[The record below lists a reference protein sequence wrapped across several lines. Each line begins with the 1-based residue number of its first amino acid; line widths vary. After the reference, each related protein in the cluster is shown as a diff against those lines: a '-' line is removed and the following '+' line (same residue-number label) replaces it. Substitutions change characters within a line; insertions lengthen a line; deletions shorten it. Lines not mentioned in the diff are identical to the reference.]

1 MIGLWLP
8 VAVCMAAMYYGA
20 IMPLVPT
27 PIADWF
33 TDTVLH
39 IGAYVVLAL
48 LTVRATAG
56 GQSRGVTSR
65 ALLLA
70 FVISMLHGF
79 SVEWIQM
86 YVPTR
91 FAEWRDL
98 ANDVIGTAVGLGAAW
113 AWSIMR
119 R

>member
-1 MIGLWLP
+1 
-8 VAVCMAAMYYGA
+8 MAAMYYGA
-20 IMPLVPT
+20 TMPLVPGLIT
-27 PIADWF
+27 DWV

-39 IGAYVVLAL
+39 VGGYVLLTL

-56 GQSRGVTSR
+56 GHSRGVTSR
-65 ALLLA
+65 ALLRA
-70 FVISMLHGF
+70 FVISVLHGF

-91 FAEWRDL
+91 FAEWRDIG
-98 ANDVIGTAVGLGAAW
+98 NDVVGTAAGLGVAW

-119 R
+119 RKSA

>member
-1 MIGLWLP
+1 
-8 VAVCMAAMYYGA
+8 MAAMYYGA
-20 IMPLVPT
+20 TMPLVPQ
-27 PIADWF
+27 PITDWF
-33 TDTVLH
+33 TDTMLH
-39 IGAYVVLAL
+39 IGGYVVLSV
-48 LTVRATAG
+48 LTVRAAAG
-56 GQSRGVTSR
+56 GRTRGVTAR

-70 FVISMLHGF
+70 FVISMLHGL

-91 FAEWRDL
+91 FAEWRDVG
-98 ANDVIGTAVGLGAAW
+98 NDVAGTVAGLGVAW